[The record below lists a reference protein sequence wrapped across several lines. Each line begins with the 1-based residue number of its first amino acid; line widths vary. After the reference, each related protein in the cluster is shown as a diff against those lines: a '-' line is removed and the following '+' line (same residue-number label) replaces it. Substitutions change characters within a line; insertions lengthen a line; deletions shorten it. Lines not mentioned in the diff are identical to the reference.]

1 MTMEFA
7 VGRAAQKSPSV
18 MFRELEPPKSK
29 WHFHGIVCLVGCVIL
44 MMFYNNVSGWMINYF
59 FKTATGTFEGM
70 GSEGVNVEFGNMLGD
85 PVWQTVFMAVALIF
99 IDPILYF
106 FGASENTLPYAKE
119 YIQIILYGNIV
130 THLYFGLNAAMR
142 SSGNP
147 KKAMALT
154 IFTVVFNTILDPIFI
169 FVFDMGIAG
178 AAWATVIAQTA
189 AMIVVLKHF
198 SDKSR
203 AFHFEKGIFKL
214 DPRVAKDSL
223 VIGMGPFLMNA
234 AACLV
239 TLFINQQLRDY
250 SGDLGIGSYGICNRF
265 IFMFI
270 MICMGLNQ
278 GMQPIV
284 GFNYGA
290 KQFLRVK
297 ETLKLTILY
306 ATAIMTLGFLLA
318 EIFPRQI
325 VMIFTTDEELIQQA
339 IKGMRIV
346 FACFPI
352 VGFQIVTGN
361 FFQSVGMAGKSV
373 FMSLTRQLLFLLPG
387 LLIFPYFFQDNGIWM
402 SMPISDGLSSLVAFI
417 MLYNQMKKFKQFV
430 YDQYKNYLL
439 NCIEKRMQNN
449 ELIIIDG
456 IHIKPGKIEIYL
468 DLLNKYKYNFYCKNI
483 LFILKKSKAVK
494 ISLAVCHRKLFP
506 Q

>member
-1 MTMEFA
+1 MAEKSAIPVELGTEKIGRLLKQYALPAIIAQTASSLYNMVDSIFIGQGVGPLAISGLA
-7 VGRAAQKSPSV
+7 VTFPLMNLSTAFGT
-18 MFRELEPPKSK
+18 
-29 WHFHGIVCLVGCVIL
+29 LVGAGAATMLSVLLGQKNYKAANKVLGNVVSLNVIL
-44 MMFYNNVSGWMINYF
+44 G
-59 FKTATGTFEGM
+59 
-70 GSEGVNVEFGNMLGD
+70 LL
-85 PVWQTVFMAVALIF
+85 FMAVALIF

-278 GMQPIV
+278 GMQPIA
-284 GFNYGA
+284 GYNYGA
-290 KQFLRVK
+290 KQYSRVK
-297 ETLKLTILY
+297 EVFWMTAKFGTIV
-306 ATAIMTLGFLLA
+306 TTICFCIGMFIPRLA
-318 EIFPRQI
+318 AG
-325 VMIFTTDEELIQQA
+325 IFTHDEELLNMSA
-339 IKGMRIV
+339 EGLRILTIG
-346 FACFPI
+346 FPI
-352 VGFQIVTGN
+352 VGFQMIGTN
-361 FFQSVGMAGKSV
+361 FFQCLGMVKKSIIL
-373 FMSLTRQLLFLLPG
+373 SLSRQLLFLLP
-387 LLIFPYFFQDNGIWM
+387 LLYCLPLWMGANGVWM
-402 SMPISDGLSSLVAFI
+402 SFPISDVLSALLTAILLRRLF
-417 MLYNQMKKFKQFV
+417 KKFNMLK
-430 YDQYKNYLL
+430 
-439 NCIEKRMQNN
+439 
-449 ELIIIDG
+449 DG
-456 IHIKPGKIEIYL
+456 EESA
-468 DLLNKYKYNFYCKNI
+468 I
-483 LFILKKSKAVK
+483 LGSNL
-494 ISLAVCHRKLFP
+494 
-506 Q
+506 